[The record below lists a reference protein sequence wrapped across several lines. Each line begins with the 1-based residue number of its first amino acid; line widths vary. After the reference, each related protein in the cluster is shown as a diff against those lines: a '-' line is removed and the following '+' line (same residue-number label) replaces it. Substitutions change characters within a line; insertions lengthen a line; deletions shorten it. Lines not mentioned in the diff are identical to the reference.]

1 MKYYPLFRIFR
12 GKKMQKSKNITIA
25 IIILMLIYGLLAN
38 LKLVFNINAIYLY
51 IINPLFWITLAV
63 FLKIA
68 IGKSYQKSRIKKEVI
83 QYILIAVIIYI
94 LTYMISGLFIT
105 FGNNPYFTTVKG
117 FLINLWMFGTVI
129 ISKEYIRYRLINNV
143 YENDKKEIAILVSLI
158 YIIIEIELNKYIN
171 TKITLLFALKDI
183 CQNLIPL
190 IAKNVLYS
198 YISMKSDW
206 KPASIYELFT
216 KLYLWLSPILPNAP
230 WIIVAIIETT
240 IPTILFFYIRY
251 ANSKNSEIK
260 SRQEIENVNPKNSI
274 PLVVLVILVIWFT
287 IGVFP
292 VKPIAVASGSMEKEL
307 YIGDVVIVKK
317 CNANDIVN
325 GDIIQYQMKG
335 YTVIHRVIE
344 KKQKNGEYYFTTKG
358 DNNPSEDKESVK
370 EDQVLGK
377 VIFKVKYLG
386 YPAIWLNIIQSNEQ
400 VEVDTGK

>member
-1 MKYYPLFRIFR
+1 
-12 GKKMQKSKNITIA
+12 MQKSKNITIA

-83 QYILIAVIIYI
+83 QYILIAVIVYI

-230 WIIVAIIETT
+230 WIMVAIIETT

-307 YIGDVVIVKK
+307 YVGDVVIVKK

-325 GDIIQYQMKG
+325 GNIIQYQMKG

-358 DNNPSEDKESVK
+358 DNNPSEDKERVK

>member
-230 WIIVAIIETT
+230 WIMVAIIETT

-307 YIGDVVIVKK
+307 YVGDVVIVKK

-386 YPAIWLNIIQSNEQ
+386 YPAIWLNILQSNEQ

>member
-1 MKYYPLFRIFR
+1 
-12 GKKMQKSKNITIA
+12 MQKSKNITIA

-68 IGKSYQKSRIKKEVI
+68 IGKSYQKSKIKKEVI

-190 IAKNVLYS
+190 IVKNVLYS

-230 WIIVAIIETT
+230 WIMVAIIETT

-292 VKPIAVASGSMEKEL
+292 IKPIAVASGSMEKEL
-307 YIGDVVIVKK
+307 YVGDVVIVKK

>member
-1 MKYYPLFRIFR
+1 
-12 GKKMQKSKNITIA
+12 MQKSKNITIA
-25 IIILMLIYGLLAN
+25 IIILILIYGLLAN

>member
-1 MKYYPLFRIFR
+1 
-12 GKKMQKSKNITIA
+12 MQKSKNITIA

-158 YIIIEIELNKYIN
+158 YIIIEIGLNKYVN

-206 KPASIYELFT
+206 KLASIYELFT

-230 WIIVAIIETT
+230 WIMVAIIETT

-292 VKPIAVASGSMEKEL
+292 IKPIAIASGSMEKEL
-307 YIGDVVIVKK
+307 YVGDVVIVKK

>member
-1 MKYYPLFRIFR
+1 
-12 GKKMQKSKNITIA
+12 MQKSKNITIA

-68 IGKSYQKSRIKKEVI
+68 IGKSYQKSKIKKEVI

-105 FGNNPYFTTVKG
+105 FGNNPYFTTVRG

-230 WIIVAIIETT
+230 WIMVAIIETT

-274 PLVVLVILVIWFT
+274 PLVVLVILAIWFT

-307 YIGDVVIVKK
+307 YVGDVVIVKK

>member
-1 MKYYPLFRIFR
+1 
-12 GKKMQKSKNITIA
+12 MQKSKNITIA
-25 IIILMLIYGLLAN
+25 IIILILIYGLLAN

-230 WIIVAIIETT
+230 WIMVAIIETT

-274 PLVVLVILVIWFT
+274 PLVVLVILVIWFA

-292 VKPIAVASGSMEKEL
+292 IKPIAIASGSMEKEL
-307 YIGDVVIVKK
+307 YVGDVVIVKK

>member
-1 MKYYPLFRIFR
+1 
-12 GKKMQKSKNITIA
+12 MQKSKNITIA
-25 IIILMLIYGLLAN
+25 IIILILIYGLLAN

-83 QYILIAVIIYI
+83 QYILIAVIVYI

-230 WIIVAIIETT
+230 WIMVAIIETT

-307 YIGDVVIVKK
+307 YVGDVVIVKK

>member
-1 MKYYPLFRIFR
+1 
-12 GKKMQKSKNITIA
+12 MQKSKNITIA
-25 IIILMLIYGLLAN
+25 IIILILIYGLLAN
-38 LKLVFNINAIYLY
+38 LKLVFNINVIYLY

-83 QYILIAVIIYI
+83 QYILIAVIVYI

-158 YIIIEIELNKYIN
+158 YIIIEIGLNKYIN

-230 WIIVAIIETT
+230 WIMVAIIETT

-292 VKPIAVASGSMEKEL
+292 IKPIAVASGSMEKEL
-307 YIGDVVIVKK
+307 YVGDVVIVKK

-386 YPAIWLNIIQSNEQ
+386 YPSIWLNIIQSNEQ

>member
-1 MKYYPLFRIFR
+1 
-12 GKKMQKSKNITIA
+12 MQKSKNITIA

-68 IGKSYQKSRIKKEVI
+68 IGKSYQKSKIKKEVI

-158 YIIIEIELNKYIN
+158 YIIIEIGLNKYVN

-230 WIIVAIIETT
+230 WIMVAIIETT

-274 PLVVLVILVIWFT
+274 PLVVLVILVIWFA

-292 VKPIAVASGSMEKEL
+292 IKPIAIASGSMEKEL
-307 YIGDVVIVKK
+307 YVGDVVIVKK

>member
-1 MKYYPLFRIFR
+1 
-12 GKKMQKSKNITIA
+12 MQKSKNITIA

-158 YIIIEIELNKYIN
+158 YIFIEIELNKYIN

-230 WIIVAIIETT
+230 WIMVAIIETT

-307 YIGDVVIVKK
+307 YVGDVVIVKK

-370 EDQVLGK
+370 ENQVLGK

>member
-1 MKYYPLFRIFR
+1 
-12 GKKMQKSKNITIA
+12 MQKSKNITIA

-63 FLKIA
+63 FFKIA

-117 FLINLWMFGTVI
+117 FLVNLWMFGTVI

-158 YIIIEIELNKYIN
+158 YIIIEIGLNKYVN

-230 WIIVAIIETT
+230 WIMVAIIETT

-292 VKPIAVASGSMEKEL
+292 IKPIAIASGSMEKEL
-307 YIGDVVIVKK
+307 YVGDVVIVKK

>member
-1 MKYYPLFRIFR
+1 
-12 GKKMQKSKNITIA
+12 MQKSKNITIA

-117 FLINLWMFGTVI
+117 FLINLWMFGTVM

-158 YIIIEIELNKYIN
+158 YIIIEIGLNKYVN

-230 WIIVAIIETT
+230 WIMVAIIETT

-292 VKPIAVASGSMEKEL
+292 IKPIAIASGSMEKEL
-307 YIGDVVIVKK
+307 YVGDVVIVKK
-317 CNANDIVN
+317 CNANDIDN

-358 DNNPSEDKESVK
+358 DNNPSGDKESVK
-370 EDQVLGK
+370 EEQVLGK

>member
-1 MKYYPLFRIFR
+1 
-12 GKKMQKSKNITIA
+12 MQKSKNITIA

-68 IGKSYQKSRIKKEVI
+68 IGKSYQKSKIKKEVI

-230 WIIVAIIETT
+230 WIMVAIIETT

-307 YIGDVVIVKK
+307 YVGDVVIVKK

>member
-1 MKYYPLFRIFR
+1 
-12 GKKMQKSKNITIA
+12 MQKSKNITIA

-83 QYILIAVIIYI
+83 QYILIAVIVYI

>member
-1 MKYYPLFRIFR
+1 
-12 GKKMQKSKNITIA
+12 MQKSKNITIA

-117 FLINLWMFGTVI
+117 FLINLWMFGTVM

-158 YIIIEIELNKYIN
+158 YIIIEIGLNKYVN

-230 WIIVAIIETT
+230 WIMVAIIETT

-274 PLVVLVILVIWFT
+274 PLVVLVILVIWFA

-292 VKPIAVASGSMEKEL
+292 IKPIAIASGSMEKEL
-307 YIGDVVIVKK
+307 YVGDVVIVKK

>member
-206 KPASIYELFT
+206 KPASIYELFA

>member
-1 MKYYPLFRIFR
+1 
-12 GKKMQKSKNITIA
+12 MQKSKNITIA

-83 QYILIAVIIYI
+83 QYILIAVIVYI

-158 YIIIEIELNKYIN
+158 YIIIEIGLNKYIN
-171 TKITLLFALKDI
+171 TKITLLFAIKDI

-206 KPASIYELFT
+206 KPASMYELFT

-230 WIIVAIIETT
+230 WIMVAIIETT

-260 SRQEIENVNPKNSI
+260 SRQEIENANPKNSI

-292 VKPIAVASGSMEKEL
+292 IKPIAVASGSMEKEL
-307 YIGDVVIVKK
+307 YVGDVVIVKK

>member
-1 MKYYPLFRIFR
+1 
-12 GKKMQKSKNITIA
+12 MQKSKNITIA

-230 WIIVAIIETT
+230 WIMVAIIETT

-307 YIGDVVIVKK
+307 YVGDVVIVKK

>member
-1 MKYYPLFRIFR
+1 
-12 GKKMQKSKNITIA
+12 MQKSKNITIA

-230 WIIVAIIETT
+230 WIMVAIIETT

-274 PLVVLVILVIWFT
+274 PLVVLVILVIWFA

-292 VKPIAVASGSMEKEL
+292 IKPIAIASGSMEKEL
-307 YIGDVVIVKK
+307 YVGDVVIVKK

>member
-1 MKYYPLFRIFR
+1 
-12 GKKMQKSKNITIA
+12 MQKSKNITIA

-83 QYILIAVIIYI
+83 QYILIAVIVYI

-230 WIIVAIIETT
+230 WIMVAIIETT

-274 PLVVLVILVIWFT
+274 PLVVLVILVIWFA

-292 VKPIAVASGSMEKEL
+292 IKPIAIASGSMEKEL
-307 YIGDVVIVKK
+307 YVGDVVIVKK

>member
-1 MKYYPLFRIFR
+1 
-12 GKKMQKSKNITIA
+12 MQKSKNITIA

-307 YIGDVVIVKK
+307 YVGDVVIVKK

>member
-1 MKYYPLFRIFR
+1 
-12 GKKMQKSKNITIA
+12 MQKSKNITIA

-68 IGKSYQKSRIKKEVI
+68 IGKSYQKSKIKKEVI

-230 WIIVAIIETT
+230 WIMVAIIETT

-274 PLVVLVILVIWFT
+274 PLVVLVILAIWFT

-307 YIGDVVIVKK
+307 YVGDVVIVKK

>member
-1 MKYYPLFRIFR
+1 MKYYPLIRLFR
-12 GKKMQKSKNITIA
+12 GKNMQKSKNITIA

-68 IGKSYQKSRIKKEVI
+68 IGKSYQKSKIKKEVI

-230 WIIVAIIETT
+230 WIMVAIIETT

-292 VKPIAVASGSMEKEL
+292 IKPIAVASGSMEKEL
-307 YIGDVVIVKK
+307 YVGDVVIVKK

-370 EDQVLGK
+370 EEQVLGK

-386 YPAIWLNIIQSNEQ
+386 YPAIWLNILQSNEQ

>member
-1 MKYYPLFRIFR
+1 
-12 GKKMQKSKNITIA
+12 MQKSKNITIA

-68 IGKSYQKSRIKKEVI
+68 IGKSYQKSKIKKEVI

-206 KPASIYELFT
+206 KLASIYELFT

-230 WIIVAIIETT
+230 WIMVAIIETT

-292 VKPIAVASGSMEKEL
+292 IKPIAIASGSMEKEL
-307 YIGDVVIVKK
+307 YVGDVVIVKK

>member
-1 MKYYPLFRIFR
+1 
-12 GKKMQKSKNITIA
+12 MQKSKNITIA
-25 IIILMLIYGLLAN
+25 IIILILIYGLLAN

-206 KPASIYELFT
+206 KLASIYELFT

-230 WIIVAIIETT
+230 WIMVAIIETT

-307 YIGDVVIVKK
+307 YVGDVVIVKK

>member
-1 MKYYPLFRIFR
+1 
-12 GKKMQKSKNITIA
+12 MQKSKNITIA

-206 KPASIYELFT
+206 KLASIYELFT

-230 WIIVAIIETT
+230 WIMVAIIETT

-307 YIGDVVIVKK
+307 YVGDVVIVKK

-400 VEVDTGK
+400 IEVDTGK

>member
-1 MKYYPLFRIFR
+1 
-12 GKKMQKSKNITIA
+12 MQKSKNITIA

-83 QYILIAVIIYI
+83 QYILIAVIVYI

-230 WIIVAIIETT
+230 WIMVAIIETT

-307 YIGDVVIVKK
+307 YVGDVVIVKK

-358 DNNPSEDKESVK
+358 DNNPSEDKERVK

>member
-1 MKYYPLFRIFR
+1 
-12 GKKMQKSKNITIA
+12 MQKSKNITIA

-117 FLINLWMFGTVI
+117 FLINLWMFRTVI
-129 ISKEYIRYRLINNV
+129 ISKEYIRYRLIKNV

-158 YIIIEIELNKYIN
+158 YIIIEIGLNKYVN

-230 WIIVAIIETT
+230 WIMVAIIETT

-292 VKPIAVASGSMEKEL
+292 IKPIAIASGSMEKEL
-307 YIGDVVIVKK
+307 YVGDVVIVKK

>member
-1 MKYYPLFRIFR
+1 
-12 GKKMQKSKNITIA
+12 MQKSKNITIA
-25 IIILMLIYGLLAN
+25 IIILMFIYGLLAN

-129 ISKEYIRYRLINNV
+129 ISKEYIRYKLINNV

-158 YIIIEIELNKYIN
+158 YIIIEIGLNKYIN

-230 WIIVAIIETT
+230 WIMVAIIETT

-292 VKPIAVASGSMEKEL
+292 IKPIAIASGSMEKEL
-307 YIGDVVIVKK
+307 YVGDVVIVKK

>member
-1 MKYYPLFRIFR
+1 
-12 GKKMQKSKNITIA
+12 MQKSKNITIA

-68 IGKSYQKSRIKKEVI
+68 IGKSYQKSKIKKEVI

-230 WIIVAIIETT
+230 WIMVAIIETT

-307 YIGDVVIVKK
+307 YVGDVVIVKK

-370 EDQVLGK
+370 EEQVLGK

>member
-1 MKYYPLFRIFR
+1 
-12 GKKMQKSKNITIA
+12 MQKSKNITIA

-38 LKLVFNINAIYLY
+38 LKLVININTIYLY

-158 YIIIEIELNKYIN
+158 YIIIEIGLNKYIN

-230 WIIVAIIETT
+230 WIMVAIIETT

-292 VKPIAVASGSMEKEL
+292 IKPIAVASGSMEKEL
-307 YIGDVVIVKK
+307 YVGDVVIVKK

-370 EDQVLGK
+370 EEQVLGK

-386 YPAIWLNIIQSNEQ
+386 YPAIWLNILQSNEQ

>member
-1 MKYYPLFRIFR
+1 
-12 GKKMQKSKNITIA
+12 MQKSKNITIA

-230 WIIVAIIETT
+230 WIIV
-240 IPTILFFYIRY
+240 
-251 ANSKNSEIK
+251 
-260 SRQEIENVNPKNSI
+260 
-274 PLVVLVILVIWFT
+274 
-287 IGVFP
+287 
-292 VKPIAVASGSMEKEL
+292 
-307 YIGDVVIVKK
+307 D
-317 CNANDIVN
+317 
-325 GDIIQYQMKG
+325 
-335 YTVIHRVIE
+335 
-344 KKQKNGEYYFTTKG
+344 
-358 DNNPSEDKESVK
+358 
-370 EDQVLGK
+370 
-377 VIFKVKYLG
+377 
-386 YPAIWLNIIQSNEQ
+386 
-400 VEVDTGK
+400 

>member
-1 MKYYPLFRIFR
+1 
-12 GKKMQKSKNITIA
+12 MQKSKNITIA
-25 IIILMLIYGLLAN
+25 IIILILIYGLLAN

-51 IINPLFWITLAV
+51 IINPLFWIALAV

-158 YIIIEIELNKYIN
+158 YIIIEIGLNKYVN

-230 WIIVAIIETT
+230 WIMVAIIETT

-292 VKPIAVASGSMEKEL
+292 IKPIAIASGSMEKEL
-307 YIGDVVIVKK
+307 YVGDVVIVKK

-358 DNNPSEDKESVK
+358 DNNPSKDKESVK
-370 EDQVLGK
+370 EEQVLGK

>member
-1 MKYYPLFRIFR
+1 
-12 GKKMQKSKNITIA
+12 MQKSKNITIA

-230 WIIVAIIETT
+230 WIMVAIIETT

-274 PLVVLVILVIWFT
+274 PLVVLVILVIWFA

-292 VKPIAVASGSMEKEL
+292 IKPIAIASGSMEKEL
-307 YIGDVVIVKK
+307 YVGDVVIVKK

-370 EDQVLGK
+370 EEQVLGK

>member
-1 MKYYPLFRIFR
+1 
-12 GKKMQKSKNITIA
+12 MQKSKNITIA

-292 VKPIAVASGSMEKEL
+292 IKPIAVASGSMEKEL

>member
-1 MKYYPLFRIFR
+1 
-12 GKKMQKSKNITIA
+12 MQKSKNITLA

-230 WIIVAIIETT
+230 WIMVAIIETT

-386 YPAIWLNIIQSNEQ
+386 YPSIWLNIIQSNEQ

>member
-1 MKYYPLFRIFR
+1 
-12 GKKMQKSKNITIA
+12 MQKSKNITIA

-158 YIIIEIELNKYIN
+158 YIIIEIGLNKYIN

-230 WIIVAIIETT
+230 WIMVAIIETT

-292 VKPIAVASGSMEKEL
+292 IKPIAVASGSMEKEL
-307 YIGDVVIVKK
+307 YVGDVVIVKK

-370 EDQVLGK
+370 EEQVLGK

-386 YPAIWLNIIQSNEQ
+386 YPSIWLNILQSNEQ

>member
-1 MKYYPLFRIFR
+1 
-12 GKKMQKSKNITIA
+12 MQKSKNITIA

-158 YIIIEIELNKYIN
+158 YIFIEIELNKYIN

-230 WIIVAIIETT
+230 WIMVAIIETT

-307 YIGDVVIVKK
+307 YVGDVVIVKK